1 MERII
6 RSNAVESSSQAGVCG
21 IFISGCAVV
30 VSAGALSKKHKGTE
44 IAAVTNSESI
54 IRNIGNYRSTS
65 LQIVLD
71 QHFDEWRL
79 TRRRKDV
86 RTRGINKN
94 KIFASAT
101 LFIPMLSQTSQT
113 SLFRHLGTKAQ
124 TLLQSGV
131 AKLKRQFWYVPINEI
146 VSFLYASNPDGLIQP
161 EQGISEITTQYM
173 SPVLVANIPH
183 PKMDFLEKKIK
194 LKIKFDYPYPD
205 YNIITTKVICRYLDT
220 KSNEHNNQVFQAEL
234 ALKKMD
240 VEVRR
245 KKEFMRDLNQ
255 LALKLE
261 DFFLLSSS
269 FFLLPSLNSKNLT
282 NFRNKNPTIK
292 IQSESQIHC
301 KNCEKPQNLR
311 YVP

>member
-79 TRRRKDV
+79 TRRCKQV
-86 RTRGINKN
+86 ETRRINKN

-101 LFIPMLSQTSQT
+101 LSIPMLSQTLQT
-113 SLFRHLGTKAQ
+113 SLFRHLGTKIP
-124 TLLQSGV
+124 TLFQSGV

-146 VSFLYASNPDGLIQP
+146 VSFLYTSDSDGVIQA

-173 SPVLVANIPH
+173 SPALVANIPH
-183 PKMDFLEKKIK
+183 PKMDFLQKKIK

-220 KSNEHNNQVFQAEL
+220 KSNEQNNQVFQAEL
-234 ALKKMD
+234 A
-240 VEVRR
+240 
-245 KKEFMRDLNQ
+245 
-255 LALKLE
+255 
-261 DFFLLSSS
+261 
-269 FFLLPSLNSKNLT
+269 LNSKNLT

-292 IQSESQIHC
+292 LKVGKTFTAKIVKSHKIFDMFLKSA
-301 KNCEKPQNLR
+301 K
-311 YVP
+311 